1 MSRSRSKTP
10 KPASDQPRI
19 FVDVRL
25 SDGMDGGLMVREILE
40 KLGARVLRSWAGTRA
55 KATHLV
61 WKDGDARTQEEA
73 RNCGA
78 AVVGLSW
85 VNACRDVNGI
95 APTRGHEIAPAARS
109 TARAFLIQRELA
121 TTARKRRQTPRAPD
135 TARLRAE
142 DLPGS
147 DDPRFRSTTS
157 GERTP
162 AIAPTAPWSDGSEG
176 DPAPRTVG
184 VVEGTPAVEAPRT
197 AIREAWSF
205 TQRDRRSSGAAA
217 PTQAV
222 SSGSGARRS
231 SAATDIYSQSGTEA
245 APTQPTQ
252 PQPPPGTLFS
262 PPAEAPAPAPTTRGS
277 RTSAAGGAA
286 NLLLSARD
294 RYWDDEPS
302 ARRRA
307 RGRRATRGS
316 LAPDPTLRLD
326 ARLEAAS
333 QESSRPRSGAT
344 ARSSLTSP
352 PAPAARKRRRAVG
365 GTPPAA
371 AAPGTTPAAR
381 PAPAQPRRGAAPA
394 ATANPLLRAAASP
407 PPAAAAPAPAQPRR
421 GAAAATEAQPST
433 ANARS
438 RKRRRVIP
446 DEPADA
452 TPAPRD
458 VIVIDGS
465 PEEAPAADP
474 APPPARRRGAA
485 VAAPPHEVTTNPLL
499 RAAASPPPTAPA
511 PASAPAQPRRGA
523 AAATEAQPR
532 RGAARATTNPM
543 HGRDSPTA
551 NRTRRRSRGIDD
563 DEGTRPAKRQQTL
576 VISASGV
583 DPAGRTALRAAAA
596 AVERA
601 GGGKARFAGM
611 YAASL

>member
-55 KATHLV
+55 RATHLV

-205 TQRDRRSSGAAA
+205 TQRDRRSSGAA

-222 SSGSGARRS
+222 SSGSGKRS

-277 RTSAAGGAA
+277 RTSAAGGDAA
-286 NLLLSARD
+286 
-294 RYWDDEPS
+294 
-302 ARRRA
+302 
-307 RGRRATRGS
+307 
-316 LAPDPTLRLD
+316 
-326 ARLEAAS
+326 
-333 QESSRPRSGAT
+333 
-344 ARSSLTSP
+344 
-352 PAPAARKRRRAVG
+352 
-365 GTPPAA
+365 GTPPA
-371 AAPGTTPAAR
+371 PVG
-381 PAPAQPRRGAAPA
+381 
-394 ATANPLLRAAASP
+394 
-407 PPAAAAPAPAQPRR
+407 
-421 GAAAATEAQPST
+421 
-433 ANARS
+433 
-438 RKRRRVIP
+438 
-446 DEPADA
+446 
-452 TPAPRD
+452 
-458 VIVIDGS
+458 
-465 PEEAPAADP
+465 
-474 APPPARRRGAA
+474 
-485 VAAPPHEVTTNPLL
+485 
-499 RAAASPPPTAPA
+499 
-511 PASAPAQPRRGA
+511 
-523 AAATEAQPR
+523 
-532 RGAARATTNPM
+532 
-543 HGRDSPTA
+543 
-551 NRTRRRSRGIDD
+551 RRS
-563 DEGTRPAKRQQTL
+563 A
-576 VISASGV
+576 
-583 DPAGRTALRAAAA
+583 
-596 AVERA
+596 
-601 GGGKARFAGM
+601 
-611 YAASL
+611 

>member
-55 KATHLV
+55 RATHLV

-222 SSGSGARRS
+222 SSGSGKRS

-302 ARRRA
+302 ARR
-307 RGRRATRGS
+307 
-316 LAPDPTLRLD
+316 
-326 ARLEAAS
+326 
-333 QESSRPRSGAT
+333 Q
-344 ARSSLTSP
+344 
-352 PAPAARKRRRAVG
+352 
-365 GTPPAA
+365 
-371 AAPGTTPAAR
+371 
-381 PAPAQPRRGAAPA
+381 
-394 ATANPLLRAAASP
+394 
-407 PPAAAAPAPAQPRR
+407 
-421 GAAAATEAQPST
+421 
-433 ANARS
+433 
-438 RKRRRVIP
+438 
-446 DEPADA
+446 
-452 TPAPRD
+452 
-458 VIVIDGS
+458 
-465 PEEAPAADP
+465 
-474 APPPARRRGAA
+474 
-485 VAAPPHEVTTNPLL
+485 
-499 RAAASPPPTAPA
+499 
-511 PASAPAQPRRGA
+511 
-523 AAATEAQPR
+523 
-532 RGAARATTNPM
+532 
-543 HGRDSPTA
+543 
-551 NRTRRRSRGIDD
+551 
-563 DEGTRPAKRQQTL
+563 
-576 VISASGV
+576 
-583 DPAGRTALRAAAA
+583 
-596 AVERA
+596 
-601 GGGKARFAGM
+601 
-611 YAASL
+611 

>member
-1 MSRSRSKTP
+1 
-10 KPASDQPRI
+10 SDQPRI

-55 KATHLV
+55 RATHLV

-162 AIAPTAPWSDGSEG
+162 AIAPTAPWSDGSE

-184 VVEGTPAVEAPRT
+184 VVEATPAVEAPRT

-205 TQRDRRSSGAAA
+205 TQRDRRSSVAA

-222 SSGSGARRS
+222 SSGSGKRS

-277 RTSAAGGAA
+277 RT
-286 NLLLSARD
+286 
-294 RYWDDEPS
+294 
-302 ARRRA
+302 
-307 RGRRATRGS
+307 
-316 LAPDPTLRLD
+316 
-326 ARLEAAS
+326 
-333 QESSRPRSGAT
+333 
-344 ARSSLTSP
+344 
-352 PAPAARKRRRAVG
+352 
-365 GTPPAA
+365 
-371 AAPGTTPAAR
+371 
-381 PAPAQPRRGAAPA
+381 
-394 ATANPLLRAAASP
+394 
-407 PPAAAAPAPAQPRR
+407 
-421 GAAAATEAQPST
+421 
-433 ANARS
+433 
-438 RKRRRVIP
+438 
-446 DEPADA
+446 
-452 TPAPRD
+452 
-458 VIVIDGS
+458 
-465 PEEAPAADP
+465 
-474 APPPARRRGAA
+474 
-485 VAAPPHEVTTNPLL
+485 
-499 RAAASPPPTAPA
+499 
-511 PASAPAQPRRGA
+511 
-523 AAATEAQPR
+523 
-532 RGAARATTNPM
+532 
-543 HGRDSPTA
+543 
-551 NRTRRRSRGIDD
+551 
-563 DEGTRPAKRQQTL
+563 
-576 VISASGV
+576 
-583 DPAGRTALRAAAA
+583 
-596 AVERA
+596 
-601 GGGKARFAGM
+601 
-611 YAASL
+611 